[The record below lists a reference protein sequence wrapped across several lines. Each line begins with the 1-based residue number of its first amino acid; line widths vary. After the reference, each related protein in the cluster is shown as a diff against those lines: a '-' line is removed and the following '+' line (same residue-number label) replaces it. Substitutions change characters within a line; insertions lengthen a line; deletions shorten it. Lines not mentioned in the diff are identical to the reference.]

1 MRASSMLLAAVTGL
15 SASATAALAQP
26 LVADLSSH
34 LITITSSYSGT
45 NLLLFGALDQR
56 GDVVVVVRGPE
67 QTMVVRR
74 KERELGIWA
83 NRAAVTFEDVPGFYA
98 IAATRPLESLAS
110 PSLLTRLGIGT
121 QTLRLRA
128 SNDLPPGELAVF
140 RQALV
145 RNLGQSGLY
154 PPETGKVTLLGESL
168 FRTEI
173 RFPAN
178 VPTGNYLANV
188 FLIRNNELVTAQTT
202 PLFVR
207 KSGIERTVFEYA
219 YREPFLYGIA
229 AVLMAMMA
237 GWLAEMAFRR
247 R

>member
-1 MRASSMLLAAVTGL
+1 MRARRNLLAAVAAL
-15 SASATAALAQP
+15 SASATPALAQP

-45 NLLLFGALDQR
+45 ELLLFGSLDQR

-67 QTMVVRR
+67 QAIVVRR
-74 KERELGIWA
+74 KERQAGIWV
-83 NRAAVTFEDVPGFYA
+83 NGAAVTFEQVPGFYA
-98 IAATRPLESLAS
+98 VAATRPLAS
-110 PSLLTRLGIGT
+110 FATPSLLARLGIGHD
-121 QTLRLRA
+121 TLRLRTA
-128 SNDLPPGELAVF
+128 GELPPSELAAF

-145 RNLGQSGLY
+145 RNLGESGLY
-154 PPETGKVTLLGESL
+154 PAETGKVTLLGSSL

-173 RFPAN
+173 SFPAN
-178 VPTGNYLANV
+178 VPTGNYLAQVYLFRDND
-188 FLIRNNELVTAQTT
+188 LVTAQTT

-219 YREPFLYGIA
+219 HREPFLYGIA
-229 AVLMAMMA
+229 TVLLAMVA
-237 GWLAEMAFRR
+237 GWLAEAAFRR